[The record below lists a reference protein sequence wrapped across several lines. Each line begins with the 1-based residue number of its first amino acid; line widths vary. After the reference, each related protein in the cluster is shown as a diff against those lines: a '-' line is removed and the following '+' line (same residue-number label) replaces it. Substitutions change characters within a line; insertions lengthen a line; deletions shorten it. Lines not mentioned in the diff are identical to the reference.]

1 MNNYRR
7 LTKVFL
13 KDIAYDPPKDKG
25 RKVQILVLTIFAVVC
40 IMIPIAVGS
49 GLFTYLMTGSL
60 VRAGHSAFGI
70 QVMFHLISIFT
81 MVFGINV
88 IFNELYFSTDIDRL
102 LPLPLRGREIAAAK
116 FSAAYKMENVMQFI
130 LILACTIGF
139 GLATD
144 MPLWRWPIA
153 ILLGLTL
160 SLIPMLYCAILG
172 ILLMAFTRV
181 VKSRD
186 TVRKISVVFMLVV
199 FALMALALTTL
210 KKVDVDSWIVNAASQ
225 DIPFVRIMNVVF
237 FENALLVEFLNDGAV
252 LPILLSAVLHLVILA
267 IFLLV
272 ADRFYIN
279 SVSRLGEGTH
289 RKKSTAH
296 ADRALQ
302 NALMKRSAFRSYVSK
317 EWKILRRTPV
327 FFTNCILITWI
338 WPVFVVIAGVM
349 TGTDMAPGA
358 IRDRIGDGESGFALA
373 VMIAAFAAPFIM
385 GAMNSLGSNAF
396 SREGK
401 HYEVLQFLPV
411 PVRTQW
417 NAKAAIGI
425 VVSFLGTAPFFL
437 FFGIYGAVPVLQ
449 LILYI
454 LIAAAASVAVTYMGM
469 LLDSVNPKLVW
480 EDALSALRENYNT
493 FFCMAIAIGI
503 AAALG
508 GICVALYLLA
518 GVSVTLLGCGIL
530 VLTVLFDLWLYHR
543 SMTRG
548 VENVL
553 HVGTE

>member
-7 LTKVFL
+7 LVRVFL

-25 RKVQILVLTIFAVVC
+25 RKVQILVLTIFAAVF

-60 VRAGHSAFGI
+60 VRAGHTAFGI
-70 QVMFHLISIFT
+70 QVMYHLISIFT

-102 LPLPLRGREIAAAK
+102 LPLPIRGREIAAAK

-130 LILACTIGF
+130 LILSCTIGF
-139 GLATD
+139 GLSSD

-160 SLIPMLYCAILG
+160 SMIPMMYCAILG

-186 TVRKISVVFMLVV
+186 TVRKISVIFMLVV

-225 DIPFVRIMNVVF
+225 DIPFVRVMNVVF
-237 FENALLVEFLNDGAV
+237 FENALLVEFMNDGNV
-252 LPILLSAVLHLVILA
+252 LSLLIYAVLHIAILA
-267 IFLLV
+267 VFLLV

-289 RKKSTAH
+289 RSKHSAVH
-296 ADRALQ
+296 MDWALQ
-302 NALMKRSAFRSYVSK
+302 KRDAFRSYIAK

-349 TGTDMAPGA
+349 TGMDMTPGA
-358 IRDRIGDGESGFALA
+358 VRDRIGDGETGFALGA
-373 VMIAAFAAPFIM
+373 MIAAFAAPFIM

-411 PVRTQW
+411 PIRTQW
-417 NAKAAIGI
+417 NAKAAIG
-425 VVSFLGTAPFFL
+425 VMVTFLGTAPFFL
-437 FFGIYGAVPVLQ
+437 FFGIYAGVPVLQ
-449 LILYI
+449 ILLYI
-454 LIAAAASVAVTYMGM
+454 LITAAASVAVTYMGM

-503 AAALG
+503 AALIG
-508 GICVALYLLA
+508 GACVALHLLLDA
-518 GVSVTLLGCGIL
+518 PVTLLGCGVL
-530 VLTVLFDLWLYHR
+530 VLTVLFDIFIYHR

-548 VENVL
+548 IENVL
-553 HVGTE
+553 HVGSE

>member
-7 LTKVFL
+7 LVRVFL

-25 RKVQILVLTIFAVVC
+25 RKVQILVLTIFAAVF

-60 VRAGHSAFGI
+60 VRAGHTAFGI
-70 QVMFHLISIFT
+70 QVMYHLISIFT

-102 LPLPLRGREIAAAK
+102 LPLPIRGREIAAAK

-130 LILACTIGF
+130 LILSCTIGF
-139 GLATD
+139 GLSSD

-160 SLIPMLYCAILG
+160 SMIPMMYCAILG

-186 TVRKISVVFMLVV
+186 TVRKISVIFMLVV

-225 DIPFVRIMNVVF
+225 DIPFVRVMNVVF
-237 FENALLVEFLNDGAV
+237 FENALLVEFMNDGNV
-252 LPILLSAVLHLVILA
+252 LSLLIYAVLHIAILA
-267 IFLLV
+267 VFLLV

-289 RKKSTAH
+289 RSKHSAVH
-296 ADRALQ
+296 MDRALQ
-302 NALMKRSAFRSYVSK
+302 KRDAFRSYIAK

-349 TGTDMAPGA
+349 TGMDMTPGA
-358 IRDRIGDGESGFALA
+358 VRDRIGDGDTGFALGA
-373 VMIAAFAAPFIM
+373 MIAAFAAPFIM

-411 PVRTQW
+411 PIRTQW
-417 NAKAAIGI
+417 NAKAAIG
-425 VVSFLGTAPFFL
+425 VMVTFLGTAPFFL
-437 FFGIYGAVPVLQ
+437 FFGIYAGVPVLQ
-449 LILYI
+449 ILLYI
-454 LIAAAASVAVTYMGM
+454 LITVAASVAVTYMGM

-503 AAALG
+503 AALIG
-508 GICVALYLLA
+508 GACVALHLLLDA
-518 GVSVTLLGCGIL
+518 PVTLLGCGVL
-530 VLTVLFDLWLYHR
+530 VLTVLFDIFIYHR

-548 VENVL
+548 IENVL
-553 HVGTE
+553 HVGSE

>member
-7 LTKVFL
+7 LVRVFL

-25 RKVQILVLTIFAVVC
+25 RKVQILVLTIFAAVF

-60 VRAGHSAFGI
+60 VRAGHTAFGI
-70 QVMFHLISIFT
+70 QVMYHLISIFT

-102 LPLPLRGREIAAAK
+102 LPLPIRGREIAAAK

-130 LILACTIGF
+130 LILSCTIGF
-139 GLATD
+139 GLSSD

-160 SLIPMLYCAILG
+160 SMIPMMYCAILG

-186 TVRKISVVFMLVV
+186 TVRKISVIFMLVV

-225 DIPFVRIMNVVF
+225 DIPFVRVMNVVF
-237 FENALLVEFLNDGAV
+237 FENALLVEFMNDGNV
-252 LPILLSAVLHLVILA
+252 LSLLIYAVLHIAILA
-267 IFLLV
+267 VFLLV

-289 RKKSTAH
+289 RSKHSAVH
-296 ADRALQ
+296 MDRALQ
-302 NALMKRSAFRSYVSK
+302 KRDAFRSYIAK

-349 TGTDMAPGA
+349 TGMDMTPGG
-358 IRDRIGDGESGFALA
+358 IGDGDTGFALGA
-373 VMIAAFAAPFIM
+373 MIAAFAAPFIM

-411 PVRTQW
+411 PIRTQW
-417 NAKAAIGI
+417 NAKAAIG
-425 VVSFLGTAPFFL
+425 VMVTFLGTAPFFL
-437 FFGIYGAVPVLQ
+437 FFGIYAGVPVLQ
-449 LILYI
+449 ILLYI
-454 LIAAAASVAVTYMGM
+454 LITAAASVAVTYMGM

-503 AAALG
+503 AALIG
-508 GICVALYLLA
+508 GACVALHLLLDA
-518 GVSVTLLGCGIL
+518 PVTLLGCGVL
-530 VLTVLFDLWLYHR
+530 VLTVLFDIFIYHR

-548 VENVL
+548 IENVL
-553 HVGTE
+553 HVGSE

>member
-7 LTKVFL
+7 LVRVFL

-25 RKVQILVLTIFAVVC
+25 RKVQILVLTIFAAVF

-60 VRAGHSAFGI
+60 VRAGHTAFGI
-70 QVMFHLISIFT
+70 QVMYHLISIFT

-102 LPLPLRGREIAAAK
+102 LPLPIRGREIAAAK

-130 LILACTIGF
+130 LILSCTIGF
-139 GLATD
+139 GLSSD

-160 SLIPMLYCAILG
+160 SMIPMMYCAILG

-186 TVRKISVVFMLVV
+186 TVRKISVIFMLVV

-225 DIPFVRIMNVVF
+225 DIPFVRVMNVVF
-237 FENALLVEFLNDGAV
+237 FENALLVEFMNDGNV
-252 LPILLSAVLHLVILA
+252 LSLLIYAVLHIAILA
-267 IFLLV
+267 VFLLV

-289 RKKSTAH
+289 RSKHSAVH
-296 ADRALQ
+296 MDRALQ
-302 NALMKRSAFRSYVSK
+302 KRDAFRSYIAK

-349 TGTDMAPGA
+349 TGMDMTPGA
-358 IRDRIGDGESGFALA
+358 VRDRIGDGDTGFALGA
-373 VMIAAFAAPFIM
+373 MIAAFAAPFIM

-411 PVRTQW
+411 PIRTQW
-417 NAKAAIGI
+417 NAKAAIG
-425 VVSFLGTAPFFL
+425 VMVTFLGTAPFFL
-437 FFGIYGAVPVLQ
+437 FFGIYAGVPVLQ
-449 LILYI
+449 ILLYI
-454 LIAAAASVAVTYMGM
+454 LITAAASVAVTYMGM

-503 AAALG
+503 AALIG
-508 GICVALYLLA
+508 GACVALHLLLDA
-518 GVSVTLLGCGIL
+518 PVTLLGCGVL
-530 VLTVLFDLWLYHR
+530 VLTVLFDIFIYHR

-548 VENVL
+548 IENVL
-553 HVGTE
+553 HVGSE

>member
-7 LTKVFL
+7 LVRVFL

-25 RKVQILVLTIFAVVC
+25 RKVQILVLTIFAAVF

-60 VRAGHSAFGI
+60 VRAGHTAFGI
-70 QVMFHLISIFT
+70 QVMYHLISIFT

-102 LPLPLRGREIAAAK
+102 LPLPIRGREIAAAK

-130 LILACTIGF
+130 LILSCTIGF
-139 GLATD
+139 GLSSD

-160 SLIPMLYCAILG
+160 SMIPMMYCAILG

-186 TVRKISVVFMLVV
+186 TVRKISVIFMLVV

-225 DIPFVRIMNVVF
+225 DIPFVRVMNVVF
-237 FENALLVEFLNDGAV
+237 FENALLVEFMNDGNV
-252 LPILLSAVLHLVILA
+252 LSLLIYAVLHIAILA
-267 IFLLV
+267 VFLLV

-289 RKKSTAH
+289 RSKHSAVH
-296 ADRALQ
+296 MDWALQ
-302 NALMKRSAFRSYVSK
+302 KRDAFRSYIAK

-349 TGTDMAPGA
+349 TGMDMTPGA
-358 IRDRIGDGESGFALA
+358 VRDRIGDGETGFALGA
-373 VMIAAFAAPFIM
+373 MIAAFAAPFIM

-411 PVRTQW
+411 PIRTQW
-417 NAKAAIGI
+417 NAKAAIG
-425 VVSFLGTAPFFL
+425 VMVTFLGTAPFFL
-437 FFGIYGAVPVLQ
+437 FFGIYAGVPVLQ
-449 LILYI
+449 ILLYI
-454 LIAAAASVAVTYMGM
+454 LITAAASVAVTYMGM
-469 LLDSVNPKLVW
+469 LLDSVNPKLLW

-503 AAALG
+503 AALIG
-508 GICVALYLLA
+508 GACVALHLLLDA
-518 GVSVTLLGCGIL
+518 PVTLLGCGVL
-530 VLTVLFDLWLYHR
+530 VLTVLFDIFIYHR

-548 VENVL
+548 IENVL
-553 HVGTE
+553 HVGSE

>member
-7 LTKVFL
+7 LVRVFL

-25 RKVQILVLTIFAVVC
+25 RKVQILVLTIFAAVF

-60 VRAGHSAFGI
+60 VRAGHTAFGI
-70 QVMFHLISIFT
+70 QVMYHLISIFT

-102 LPLPLRGREIAAAK
+102 LPLPIRGREIAAAK

-130 LILACTIGF
+130 LILSCTIGF
-139 GLATD
+139 GLSSD

-160 SLIPMLYCAILG
+160 SMIPMMYCAILG

-186 TVRKISVVFMLVV
+186 TVRKISVIFMLVV

-225 DIPFVRIMNVVF
+225 DIPFVRVMNVVF
-237 FENALLVEFLNDGAV
+237 FENALLVEFMNDGNV
-252 LPILLSAVLHLVILA
+252 LSLLIYAVLHIAILA
-267 IFLLV
+267 VFLLV

-289 RKKSTAH
+289 RSKHSAVH
-296 ADRALQ
+296 MDRALQ
-302 NALMKRSAFRSYVSK
+302 KRDAFRSYIAK

-349 TGTDMAPGA
+349 TGMDMTPGA
-358 IRDRIGDGESGFALA
+358 VRDRIGDGETGFALGA
-373 VMIAAFAAPFIM
+373 MIAAFAAPFIM

-411 PVRTQW
+411 PIRTQW
-417 NAKAAIGI
+417 NAKAAIG
-425 VVSFLGTAPFFL
+425 VMVTFLGTAPFFL
-437 FFGIYGAVPVLQ
+437 FFGIYAGVPVLQ
-449 LILYI
+449 ILLYI
-454 LIAAAASVAVTYMGM
+454 LITAAASVAVTYMGM

-503 AAALG
+503 AALIG
-508 GICVALYLLA
+508 GACVALHLLLDA
-518 GVSVTLLGCGIL
+518 PVTLLGCGVL
-530 VLTVLFDLWLYHR
+530 VLTVLFDIFIYHR

-548 VENVL
+548 IENVL
-553 HVGTE
+553 HVGSE

>member
-7 LTKVFL
+7 LVRVFL

-25 RKVQILVLTIFAVVC
+25 RKVQILVLTIFAAVF

-60 VRAGHSAFGI
+60 VRAGHTAFGI
-70 QVMFHLISIFT
+70 QVMYHLISIFT

-102 LPLPLRGREIAAAK
+102 LPLPIRGREIAAAK

-130 LILACTIGF
+130 LILSCTIGF
-139 GLATD
+139 GLSSD

-160 SLIPMLYCAILG
+160 SMIPMMYCAILG

-186 TVRKISVVFMLVV
+186 TVRKISVIFMLVV

-225 DIPFVRIMNVVF
+225 DIPFVRVMNVVF
-237 FENALLVEFLNDGAV
+237 FENALLVEFMNDGNV
-252 LPILLSAVLHLVILA
+252 LSLLIYAVLHIAILA
-267 IFLLV
+267 VFLLV

-289 RKKSTAH
+289 RSKHSAVH
-296 ADRALQ
+296 MDRALQ
-302 NALMKRSAFRSYVSK
+302 KRDAFRSYIAK

-349 TGTDMAPGA
+349 TGMDMTPGA
-358 IRDRIGDGESGFALA
+358 VRDRIGDGDTGFALGA
-373 VMIAAFAAPFIM
+373 MIAAFAAPFIM

-417 NAKAAIGI
+417 NAKAAIG
-425 VVSFLGTAPFFL
+425 VMVTFLGTAPFFL
-437 FFGIYGAVPVLQ
+437 FFGIYAGVPVLQ
-449 LILYI
+449 ILLYI
-454 LIAAAASVAVTYMGM
+454 LITAAASVAVTYMGM

-503 AAALG
+503 AALIG
-508 GICVALYLLA
+508 GACVALHLLLDA
-518 GVSVTLLGCGIL
+518 PVTLLGCGVL
-530 VLTVLFDLWLYHR
+530 VLTVLFDIFIYHR

-548 VENVL
+548 IENVL
-553 HVGTE
+553 HVGSE

>member
-7 LTKVFL
+7 LVRVFL

-25 RKVQILVLTIFAVVC
+25 RKVQILVLTIFAAVF

-60 VRAGHSAFGI
+60 VRAGHTAFGI
-70 QVMFHLISIFT
+70 QVMYHLISIFT

-102 LPLPLRGREIAAAK
+102 LPLPIRGREIAAAK

-130 LILACTIGF
+130 LILSCTIGF
-139 GLATD
+139 GLSSD

-160 SLIPMLYCAILG
+160 SMIPMMYCAILG

-186 TVRKISVVFMLVV
+186 TVRKISVIFMLVV

-225 DIPFVRIMNVVF
+225 DIPFVRVMNVVF
-237 FENALLVEFLNDGAV
+237 FENALLVEFMNDGNV
-252 LPILLSAVLHLVILA
+252 LSLLIYAVLHIAILA
-267 IFLLV
+267 VFLLV

-289 RKKSTAH
+289 RSKHSAVH
-296 ADRALQ
+296 MDRALQ
-302 NALMKRSAFRSYVSK
+302 KRDAFRSYIAK

-349 TGTDMAPGA
+349 TGMDMTPGA
-358 IRDRIGDGESGFALA
+358 VRDRIGDGDTGFALGA
-373 VMIAAFAAPFIM
+373 MIAAFAAPFIM

-411 PVRTQW
+411 PIRTQW
-417 NAKAAIGI
+417 NAKAAIG
-425 VVSFLGTAPFFL
+425 VMVTFLGTAPFFL
-437 FFGIYGAVPVLQ
+437 FFGIYAGVPVLQ
-449 LILYI
+449 ILLYI
-454 LIAAAASVAVTYMGM
+454 LITAAASVAVTYMGM

-503 AAALG
+503 AALIG
-508 GICVALYLLA
+508 GACVALHLLLD
-518 GVSVTLLGCGIL
+518 VPVTLLGCGVL
-530 VLTVLFDLWLYHR
+530 VLTVLFDIFIYHR

-548 VENVL
+548 IENVL
-553 HVGTE
+553 HVGSE

>member
-1 MNNYRR
+1 
-7 LTKVFL
+7 
-13 KDIAYDPPKDKG
+13 
-25 RKVQILVLTIFAVVC
+25 
-40 IMIPIAVGS
+40 MIPIAVGS

-60 VRAGHSAFGI
+60 VRAGHDDFGI
-70 QVMFHLISIFT
+70 RVMYHLISIFT

-102 LPLPLRGREIAAAK
+102 LPLPIRGREIAAAK

-130 LILACTIGF
+130 LILACTIGY
-139 GLATD
+139 GLAAD
-144 MPLWRWPIA
+144 LPVWRWPIA
-153 ILLGLTL
+153 LLIGFTL

-181 VKSRD
+181 VKSKD
-186 TVRKISVVFMLVV
+186 TVRKISVIFMLIV

-225 DIPFVRIMNVVF
+225 DIPFVRIMDVVF
-237 FENALLVEFLNDGAV
+237 FENALLVSFLNDGSIVA
-252 LPILLSAVLHLVILA
+252 ILLYAVLHIAVLC

-289 RKKSTAH
+289 RSRRGAVH
-296 ADRALQ
+296 MDRALQ
-302 NALMKRSAFRSYVSK
+302 KRSAFRSYISK

-338 WPVFVVIAGVM
+338 WPVFVVIAGAM
-349 TGTDMAPGA
+349 TGTSMTPGDL
-358 IRDRIGDGESGFALA
+358 RDRIGEGDTGFALG
-373 VMIAAFAAPFIM
+373 VMIAAFAAPLIM

-411 PVRTQW
+411 SIRVQW
-417 NAKAAIGI
+417 NAKAAIG
-425 VVSFLGTAPFFL
+425 VMVSFLGTAPFFL
-437 FFGIYGAVPVLQ
+437 FFGIYAGVPILQ

-454 LIAAAASVAVTYMGM
+454 LITAAASFAITYLGM
-469 LLDSVNPKLVW
+469 MLDSVNPKLVW

-503 AAALG
+503 AAAVG
-508 GICVALYLLA
+508 GAAVLLFKLA
-518 GVSVTLLGCGIL
+518 EVSVTLLGAGIL
-530 VLTVLFDLWLYHR
+530 VLTVLFDFYIYHR

-548 VENVL
+548 IENVL

>member
-7 LTKVFL
+7 LVRVFL

-25 RKVQILVLTIFAVVC
+25 RKVQILVLTIFAAVF

-60 VRAGHSAFGI
+60 VRAGHTAFGI
-70 QVMFHLISIFT
+70 QVMYHLISIFT

-102 LPLPLRGREIAAAK
+102 LPLPIRGREIAAAK

-130 LILACTIGF
+130 LILSCTIGF
-139 GLATD
+139 GLSSD

-160 SLIPMLYCAILG
+160 SMIPMMYCAILG

-186 TVRKISVVFMLVV
+186 TVRKISVIFMLVV

-225 DIPFVRIMNVVF
+225 DIPFVRVMNVVF
-237 FENALLVEFLNDGAV
+237 FENALLVEFMNDGNV
-252 LPILLSAVLHLVILA
+252 LSLLIYAVLHIAILA
-267 IFLLV
+267 VFLLV

-289 RKKSTAH
+289 RSKHSAVH
-296 ADRALQ
+296 MDRALQ
-302 NALMKRSAFRSYVSK
+302 KRDAFRSYIAK

-349 TGTDMAPGA
+349 TGMDMTPGA
-358 IRDRIGDGESGFALA
+358 VRDRIGDGDTGFALGA
-373 VMIAAFAAPFIM
+373 MIAAFAAPFIM

-417 NAKAAIGI
+417 NAKAAIG
-425 VVSFLGTAPFFL
+425 VMVTFLGTAPFFL
-437 FFGIYGAVPVLQ
+437 FFGIYAGVPVLQ
-449 LILYI
+449 ILLYI
-454 LIAAAASVAVTYMGM
+454 LITAAASVAVTYMGM

-493 FFCMAIAIGI
+493 FFCMPIAIGI
-503 AAALG
+503 AALIG
-508 GICVALYLLA
+508 GACVALHLLLDA
-518 GVSVTLLGCGIL
+518 PVTLLGCGVL
-530 VLTVLFDLWLYHR
+530 VLTVLFDIFIYHR

-548 VENVL
+548 IENVL
-553 HVGTE
+553 HVGSE

>member
-7 LTKVFL
+7 LVRVFL

-25 RKVQILVLTIFAVVC
+25 RKVQILVLTIFAAVF

-60 VRAGHSAFGI
+60 VRAGHTAFGI
-70 QVMFHLISIFT
+70 QVMYHLISIFT

-102 LPLPLRGREIAAAK
+102 LPLPIRGREIAAAK

-130 LILACTIGF
+130 LILSCTIGF
-139 GLATD
+139 GLSSD

-160 SLIPMLYCAILG
+160 SMIPMMYCAILG

-186 TVRKISVVFMLVV
+186 TVRKISVIFMLVV

-225 DIPFVRIMNVVF
+225 DIPFVRVMNVVF
-237 FENALLVEFLNDGAV
+237 FENALLVEFMNDGNV
-252 LPILLSAVLHLVILA
+252 LSLLIYTVLHIAILA
-267 IFLLV
+267 VFLLV

-289 RKKSTAH
+289 RSKHSAVH
-296 ADRALQ
+296 MDRALQ
-302 NALMKRSAFRSYVSK
+302 KRDAFRSYIAK

-349 TGTDMAPGA
+349 TGMDMTPGA
-358 IRDRIGDGESGFALA
+358 VRDRIGDGDTGFALGA
-373 VMIAAFAAPFIM
+373 MIAAFAAPFIM

-417 NAKAAIGI
+417 NAKAAIG
-425 VVSFLGTAPFFL
+425 VMVTFLGTAPFFL
-437 FFGIYGAVPVLQ
+437 FFGIYAGVPVLQ
-449 LILYI
+449 ILLYI
-454 LIAAAASVAVTYMGM
+454 LITAAASVAVTYMGM

-503 AAALG
+503 AAVIG
-508 GICVALYLLA
+508 GACVALHLLMDA
-518 GVSVTLLGCGIL
+518 PVTLLGCGVL
-530 VLTVLFDLWLYHR
+530 VLTVLFDIFIYHR

-548 VENVL
+548 IENVL
-553 HVGTE
+553 HVGSE